1 MRNLTP
7 LRFPGNKR
15 WLVDYVK
22 GFIIYHKLNNIIAE
36 PYGGSASI
44 SLGLLDMNIVNKAY
58 VNDKDPMI
66 YAFWYSVFNLNDE
79 LIEKIK
85 EMATNITVKK
95 YYELKNFY
103 NISINS
109 KTECDNKNILNYA
122 SAFLFLN
129 RTSYSG
135 IVKGGPL
142 GGKKQESKYKIDCRF
157 GINNIIN
164 KIRYLYKFRQ
174 QVELSNLDGIEF
186 IKEFANNYTNSLL
199 YIDPPY
205 FKAGKDL
212 YSFYFNTNNHE
223 ILANLLLDD
232 EIKNPWLVSY
242 DDNEF
247 IKSLYS
253 KKGIF
258 CDKVLTNKYTYLHR
272 KYLISS
278 KKRIV
283 YEVLFSNKKI
293 PPSYQNTL
301 LPLTTN

>member
-1 MRNLTP
+1 M
-7 LRFPGNKR
+7 
-15 WLVDYVK
+15 
-22 GFIIYHKLNNIIAE
+22 
-36 PYGGSASI
+36 
-44 SLGLLDMNIVNKAY
+44 
-58 VNDKDPMI
+58 
-66 YAFWYSVFNLNDE
+66 
-79 LIEKIK
+79 
-85 EMATNITVKK
+85 
-95 YYELKNFY
+95 
-103 NISINS
+103 
-109 KTECDNKNILNYA
+109 LNYA

-157 GINNIIN
+157 GIDNIIN
-164 KIRYLYKFRQ
+164 KIKYLYKFRQ

-186 IKEFANNYTNSLL
+186 IKEFTNKYTNSLL
-199 YIDPPY
+199 YIDPLY
-205 FKAGKDL
+205 FNAGKIL
-212 YSFYFNTNNHE
+212 YSFYFNTNNHG

-232 EIKNPWLVSY
+232 KIIKTSWLVSY

-253 KKGIF
+253 KKNIF
-258 CDKVLTNKYTYLHR
+258 CDKVPANKYKYLPR

-293 PPSYQNTL
+293 PPFYQKYINMHYTE
-301 LPLTTN
+301 